1 MVNKWSFI
9 LRIQHGLRVGI
20 GYDLSVFHYTD
31 WQLIQLLISEI
42 LKFILFLLILLYFF
56 DFMQIPVIQRIFR
69 KLLEE
74 LFSGHF
80 LIDQWERRV
89 KETDFIFTQ
98 RQQLVLLHPDKHSET
113 KLKTVFFLGRGR
125 RIQFVVGR
133 LQRLCNIA
141 IERGQHCLTAS
152 SQMRVFCDDCL
163 HCLAHHRQDEIS
175 LRSPGVHLFLAD
187 AKGLPAGGQ
196 VVEVKLFFFFAGL
209 FNKIVVIVDNRP
221 ELIGNNPSCV
231 SCLFLRSVNRIV
243 LFFGSVQVSVCL
255 NQLSD
260 SLLNL
265 FP

>member
-1 MVNKWSFI
+1 
-9 LRIQHGLRVGI
+9 
-20 GYDLSVFHYTD
+20 
-31 WQLIQLLISEI
+31 
-42 LKFILFLLILLYFF
+42 
-56 DFMQIPVIQRIFR
+56 MQISIIQRVLR

-74 LFSGHF
+74 LLSGHF
-80 LIDQWERRV
+80 LVDQWKRRV

-141 IERGQHCLTAS
+141 IERGQHYLTAS
-152 SQMRVFCDDCL
+152 SQTRVFCDDCL

-209 FNKIVVIVDNRP
+209 FNKIVVIVYDRP
-221 ELIGNNPSCV
+221 EFVGNNPSCV
-231 SCLFLRSVNRIV
+231 SCLFLSSINRIM
-243 LFFGSVQVSVCL
+243 LFFSGVQVSVCL
-255 NQLSD
+255 NQLSN